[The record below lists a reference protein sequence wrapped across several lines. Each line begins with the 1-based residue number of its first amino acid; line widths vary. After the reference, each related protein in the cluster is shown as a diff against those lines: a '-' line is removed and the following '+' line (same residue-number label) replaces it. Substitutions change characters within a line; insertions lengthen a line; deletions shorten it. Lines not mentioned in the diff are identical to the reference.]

1 MGTKTQEYL
10 AALAGEGELPEAGCC
25 MTATQSLIYD
35 AAARV
40 NALDEDVQELKSNPD
55 VVDIVSTYQDL
66 QNYDTSTLTDK
77 DIIRVLSDSTHGNQ
91 SSYYRYN
98 ATTEQWTYVGT
109 GGGATLTINVG
120 SNTYTYNGS
129 QNTTINIADG
139 ENMEF

>member
-1 MGTKTQEYL
+1 MLTKTQEYL

-25 MTATQSLIYD
+25 MTTTQSLIYD
-35 AAARV
+35 SAVRV
-40 NALDEDVQELKSNPD
+40 NALDEEVQELKSNPD
-55 VVDIVSTYQDL
+55 VVDIVATYADL
-66 QNYDTSTLTDK
+66 QAYDTSTLTDK

-91 SSYYRYN
+91 SSYYRYD

-120 SNTYTYNGS
+120 SDTYTYNGS

>member
-25 MTATQSLIYD
+25 MTTTQSLIYD
-35 AAARV
+35 AAVRV
-40 NALDEDVQELKSNPD
+40 NTLDEEVQELKSNPD

-120 SNTYTYNGS
+120 SDTYTYNGS

>member
-1 MGTKTQEYL
+1 MPTKTQEYL

-25 MTATQSLIYD
+25 MTTTQSLIYD
-35 AAARV
+35 AAVRV

-91 SSYYRYN
+91 SSYYRYD

-120 SNTYTYNGS
+120 SDTYTYNGS

>member
-25 MTATQSLIYD
+25 MTTTQSLIYD
-35 AAARV
+35 AAVRV

-77 DIIRVLSDSTHGNQ
+77 DIIRVLSDSTHDNQ
-91 SSYYRYN
+91 SSYYRYD
-98 ATTEQWTYVGT
+98 ATTGQWTYVGA

-120 SNTYTYNGS
+120 SDTYTYNGS

-139 ENMEF
+139 ENMGF

>member
-35 AAARV
+35 AAVRV
-40 NALDEDVQELKSNPD
+40 NALDEEVQELKSNPD
-55 VVDIVSTYQDL
+55 VVDIVATYQDL
-66 QNYDTSTLTDK
+66 QAYDTSTLTDK
-77 DIIRVLSDSTHGNQ
+77 DIIRVLSDSTHDGR
-91 SSYYRYN
+91 SSYYRYD

-120 SNTYTYNGS
+120 SDTYTYNGS

>member
-1 MGTKTQEYL
+1 MLTKTQEYL

-25 MTATQSLIYD
+25 MTTTQSLIYD
-35 AAARV
+35 AAVRV
-40 NALDEDVQELKSNPD
+40 NALDEEVQELKSNPD
-55 VVDIVSTYQDL
+55 VVDIVATYADL
-66 QNYDTSTLTDK
+66 QAYDTSTLTDK

-91 SSYYRYN
+91 SSYYRYD

-120 SNTYTYNGS
+120 SDTYTYNGS

-139 ENMEF
+139 ENMGF

>member
-25 MTATQSLIYD
+25 MTTTQSLIYD
-35 AAARV
+35 AAVRV
-40 NALDEDVQELKSNPD
+40 NALDEEVQELKSNPD

-91 SSYYRYN
+91 SSYYRYD

-120 SNTYTYNGS
+120 SDTYTYNGS

>member
-25 MTATQSLIYD
+25 MTTTQGLIYD
-35 AAARV
+35 AAVRV

-77 DIIRVLSDSTHGNQ
+77 DIIRVLSDSTHDNQ